1 MKPARQPLE
10 GAAFVTECEALDP
23 MIEFFVDRLGFRLER
38 ISPADD
44 PKLAELAG
52 HGMRILVRRGALQ
65 SGGILRFCCA
75 DPEAIGAEAG
85 ELIAP
90 NGLLIEVE
98 KPRERMVVPPLREET
113 AVTRAEADWI
123 VGRAGMSYRD
133 LVPGRLG
140 GRFIASNI
148 RVEQGGPVPDYVHY
162 HAIRFQLIFCTAGW
176 VRLVYED
183 QGEPFVMK
191 PGDCVLQP
199 PEIRHR
205 VLECSAGL
213 EVVEVASPA
222 THDTFVDHDLP
233 LPNGTIN
240 PGRFFGSQRFV
251 WSRASEAAWAPDEN
265 DKTQVRSL
273 GMEEATGGLV
283 RANVRRI
290 PGNLKRTWSHGSEL
304 GLLYVAGGA
313 VRVEGA
319 DKSSLELGPR
329 DSLVVP
335 GSAVLQITA
344 TEDSELFEVL
354 S

>member
-1 MKPARQPLE
+1 MKHAARPIE
-10 GAAFVTECEALDP
+10 GAAFVTECEALQP
-23 MIEFFVDRLGFRLER
+23 MIDFFVDRLDFRLER

-52 HGMRILVRRGALQ
+52 HGLRILIRRGPL
-65 SGGILRFCCA
+65 SPGGILRLCCA
-75 DPEAIGAEAG
+75 DPEAIGANAG
-85 ELIAP
+85 ELFAP
-90 NGLLIEVE
+90 NGLRIEVE
-98 KPRERMVVPPLREET
+98 KPRERMVVPPLLEET

-162 HAIRFQLIFCTAGW
+162 HAVRFQLIFCTAGW

-183 QGEPFVMK
+183 QGEPFVLK

-222 THDTFVDHDLP
+222 SHDTFVDHDLV
-233 LPNGTIN
+233 LPNGTID
-240 PGRFFGSQRFV
+240 PDRYFGAQRFV
-251 WSRASEAAWAPDEN
+251 WSRATEAAWALDEI

-283 RANVRRI
+283 RAHVRRV
-290 PGNLKRTWSHGSEL
+290 PADLKRTWTHGSEL
-304 GLLYVAGGA
+304 GLIYVAGGA
-313 VRVEGA
+313 VRVEGVGVPP
-319 DKSSLELGPR
+319 LELGPR